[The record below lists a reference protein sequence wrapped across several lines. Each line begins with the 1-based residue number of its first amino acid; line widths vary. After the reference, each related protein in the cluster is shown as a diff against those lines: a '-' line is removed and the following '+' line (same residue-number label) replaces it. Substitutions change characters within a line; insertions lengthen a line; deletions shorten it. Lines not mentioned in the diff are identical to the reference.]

1 MEGEADE
8 VAASANGFDDGE
20 VFTGRGVMVV
30 VDLGWFSVD
39 DHSFL
44 RTAKANPHA
53 LFWDA
58 GKVKPHESVIV
69 LSKRSELIKTL
80 LARST
85 ETGSR
90 ILLLNNKTN
99 IKPCDES
106 RGKVN
111 VI

>member
-1 MEGEADE
+1 MEGAADE

-30 VDLGWFSVD
+30 DLGCFSVD
-39 DHSFL
+39 DHSSL